1 MIFAILTLLTAL
13 GLAAVAGWFSIIG
26 MMAIYAGAPMY
37 ALMLGVTLE
46 TGKLVTISWLY
57 RNWEYIG
64 WKLKAPLIYFI
75 IAIMAATSIGVY
87 GFLTKSHLDQGAST
101 LDSSARVVRLEEQIA
116 KEKTLIADNDK
127 VTEQLDSTVK
137 VLTDAQRIR
146 GRDGSIAV
154 RKSQEEQRNQLREST
169 ASSQKT
175 IDGLS
180 EERFKLESE
189 VRKLELDV
197 GPIRYIAELI
207 YSADGDAK
215 QNIEAAVR
223 MFTSLI
229 VSTLDPLAILLLI
242 AANHTFIRLQNEKKK
257 MGGSERPGSGPGLPD
272 PQPQPSGDPV
282 GYEAP
287 EGTATSPPK
296 TISVGPV
303 GSSEGPSAVEIKN
316 AEIYVQVPRPSLEI
330 LDEEIKGNAGTPP
343 NLPNKSLRV
352 ISENVVVDKP
362 SDPPP
367 IVSNAQNSRTT
378 PIPSTSIHT
387 VQSINET
394 EKTKLEGL
402 YTDKAGLP
410 LPVIRP
416 PTLSLVTFGKAA
428 PEGLDTKKDNEPKGK
443 TPWGHQSDILWEL
456 IGAQP
461 HFIPQKVN
469 EEMQDITKASRSGD
483 IDNSGQA
490 TKGSSQFIKTI
501 TPTKKYTDSPDEN
514 K

>member
-1 MIFAILTLLTAL
+1 MIFSILTLLTAL

-127 VTEQLDSTVK
+127 VIDQLDSTVK

-146 GRDGSIAV
+146 GSGGSIAV

-169 ASSQKT
+169 ATSQKI

-257 MGGSERPGSGPGLPD
+257 MGGPGRPGPGSPD
-272 PQPQPSGDPV
+272 PEPQPGGDTGGHEVLKDTRSPDPV
-282 GYEAP
+282 SA
-287 EGTATSPPK
+287 
-296 TISVGPV
+296 GPA

-316 AEIYVQVPRPSLEI
+316 AEVYVQIPKPSLEI
-330 LDEEIKGNAGTPP
+330 LDEKIKGNAGTQP

-362 SDPPP
+362 NDPPP
-367 IVSNAQNSRTT
+367 IVSNAQNSRTSPVSQT
-378 PIPSTSIHT
+378 PIHT
-387 VQSINET
+387 HWPINET
-394 EKTKLEGL
+394 EKADLEGL
-402 YTDKAGLP
+402 YTDKAGPP

-416 PTLSLVTFGKAA
+416 PTLSLVTFGKTA
-428 PEGLDTKKDNEPKGK
+428 PEVPDIKKDNEPKGK

-456 IGAQP
+456 IGSKP

-469 EEMQDITKASRSGD
+469 EEIQDVTKASRSGD
-483 IDNSGQA
+483 IDNGGQA
-490 TKGSSQFIKTI
+490 TEGSTLSIKTL
-501 TPTKKYTDSPDEN
+501 TSAEKPKDSSGGS